1 MPTPP
6 LPSRIIP
13 DDVLASALAGQ
24 VPIVGIGGSAW
35 SAARPIE
42 LAIDKANAN
51 GYRFD
56 GVAGHG
62 AIPDSAS
69 QAIGTSDFYIMAVV
83 MMDDWTPSS
92 ALCLYS
98 KISGNDGVKL
108 NLTTA
113 GLLQLQIGNGTNFT
127 TYSYSST
134 AAVPSSDNMAAFV
147 AVTADRDGN
156 AVFYWNGVQLGDPV
170 DMSGSSAQSAT
181 AAATAYLFRDGS
193 TYTTGRCVWFALG
206 NYAPDATTVLRYY
219 LGGVPDSDKWGS
231 FAASYTMDASAGAD
245 GWAGARAT
253 VAGNVDAV
261 SDGSVSKDDTI
272 RAYADAT
279 ASNTHYAQW
288 DTTELGLQK
297 RYRCSGSIY
306 IPNSGGSTYLD
317 GAWIALGQAV
327 SGGTAPTVNLVTTLG
342 AWTDFSFEGFSRR
355 ASAGFRRLS
364 VFGRKSGS
372 SSFTGANSATDD
384 LFYLHGFVLTQ
395 LGCVLLLD
403 GNDMTVNTFQ
413 WQDSS
418 TNLNDCTIASGSTM
432 LLTRPRGRV
441 RGVTNT
447 NGNQQLLGQT
457 VLPSN
462 AYVTAVYMVA
472 ASGTPTVSVGSASAG
487 TQYINAQALSTS
499 WARPT
504 QTNQFGPSQ
513 NVWINSNGT
522 MNVTTVVYYELPAA

>member
-1 MPTPP
+1 MYRTGVNKPRP
-6 LPSRIIP
+6 LDNLR
-13 DDVLASALAGQ
+13 D
-24 VPIVGIGGSAW
+24 PILGGS
-35 SAARPIE
+35 SNLFQSPVE
-42 LAIDKANAN
+42 LAIDKMNAN

-83 MMDDWTPSS
+83 MLDDWTPS
-92 ALCLYS
+92 ATVPLYS
-98 KISGNDGVKL
+98 KISGNNGVKL
-108 NLTTA
+108 NLTTT

-134 AAVPSSDNMAAFV
+134 AAVPSSDNMAAFF

-170 DMSGSSAQSAT
+170 DISGSSAQSAT
-181 AAATAYLFRDGS
+181 AAAVAYLMRDGS
-193 TYTTGRCVWFALG
+193 TYAPGRCLWFAMG
-206 NYAPDATTVLRYY
+206 NYAPDAATVLRYY

-231 FAASYTMDASAGAD
+231 FAVALTPDWSAGAD
-245 GWAGARAT
+245 SWAGVRAT

-261 SDGSVSKDDTI
+261 SDGSVSKDNALRT
-272 RAYADAT
+272 YADAT
-279 ASNTHYAQW
+279 AASTHEVRRNSYL
-288 DTTELGLQK
+288 TRGK
-297 RYRCSGSIY
+297 KYRYDGSYY

-317 GAWIALGQAV
+317 GIRVYRAQGSPD
-327 SGGTAPTVNLVTTLG
+327 SGEVARLTTVG
-342 AWTDFSFEGFSRR
+342 AWTTFSVLDTTESITNHPTN
-355 ASAGFRRLS
+355 LPTS
-364 VFGRKSGS
+364 VTFACQKGGAK
-372 SSFTGANSATDD
+372 SFTGANSVTDD
-384 LFYLHGFVLTQ
+384 LFYLQGVTFTQ
-395 LGCVLLLD
+395 LGCVVLLD
-403 GNDMTVNTFQ
+403 GNDMTVNQFQ

-418 TNLNDCTIASGSTM
+418 TNMNDCTMSGTTM
-432 LLTRPRGRV
+432 LINRPRGRV
-441 RGVTNT
+441 RGITNT

-457 VLPSN
+457 VLPTN